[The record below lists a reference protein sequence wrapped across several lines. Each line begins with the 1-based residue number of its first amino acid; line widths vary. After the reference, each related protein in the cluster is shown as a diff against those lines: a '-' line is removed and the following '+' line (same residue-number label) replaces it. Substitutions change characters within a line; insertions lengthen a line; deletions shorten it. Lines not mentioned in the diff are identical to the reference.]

1 MLAKTELN
9 GDFSILTTNNNDIE
23 VTLMESLN

>member
-9 GDFSILTTNNNDIE
+9 GDFSILATNNNDIE